1 MGHDKDNLAEVE
13 RLRQARIERER
24 NTPVPDSQSEPTQ
37 IPGPDSNADIVPEGI
52 EAPTQTPTAQQT
64 GDPIG

>member
-24 NTPVPDSQSEPTQ
+24 NTPVPGSQSEPTQ
-37 IPGPDSNADIVPEGI
+37 IPVPDSNVNSVPDET
-52 EAPTQTPTAQQT
+52 EAPNQTSTAQQT